1 MGLTNVSSKK
11 DFMNDVFS
19 TEENKKV
26 VCLVGNPNTGKS
38 SIFNTLTGLH
48 QHTGNWSGKTVVNAY
63 GNYKHK
69 DCDYGIIDLPGI
81 YSMFSCSQ
89 EEEVSREFIC
99 FGKYDCIVVVCD
111 MCCIERNLNI
121 FYQTIEMNKNVILC
135 LNLYDEAI
143 KKNIKVDIKKLES
156 KLGVPIVVTSVKE
169 NYGIENL
176 KDKISDVI
184 NSQYTF
190 KCEDIDY
197 GDEINNEICN
207 IMNEL
212 QYIKSFDNKYWLS
225 LRIMDSDEKFFDFM
239 ENHLTESELNII
251 RDLQSKYIENNSKT
265 REYIVEEIYKN
276 CSKIKKSCVQQ
287 EGDKHLKDRKIDNI
301 VTSKKYGVPIMI
313 GILAIVLFIT
323 ISLSNIPSSMLSQL
337 FNYLE
342 VKLSDLLLSIKIPT
356 FLHDMLVYG
365 VFRVTGWVISVM
377 FPPMA
382 IFFPM
387 FTFLED
393 LGYLPRVAF
402 NMDHLF
408 KKSGCHGKQCLTM
421 CMGFGCN
428 CAGIIGTR
436 IIDSKRERLIA
447 IITNNFVPCN
457 GRFPTIIVLSSIFFS
472 VTTSGILN
480 SFVKALVVTS
490 MVVIGVCV
498 TLIISKILTKTLLK
512 GEPSSFTLE
521 LPPYR
526 KPKLRTILY
535 TSLIDRTIFVLGR
548 AVMVAAPFGILIWVL
563 ANIFI
568 NDVSIIN
575 HLINF
580 LNPIGLLIGLDG
592 VILCAFLLGLPA
604 NEIVIPILLMCYLS
618 TGKLTD
624 FDTANSLGIVLREN
638 GWTIVTAIN
647 TMLFSVLH
655 FPCSTALWTIKK
667 ETGSTKWTLVSF
679 LLPTVVA
686 FTVCFFVNLIFK
698 IFI

>member
-1 MGLTNVSSKK
+1 MGLTNVSSKR

-63 GNYKHK
+63 GTYKHK

-111 MCCIERNLNI
+111 MGCIERNLNI
-121 FYQTIEMNKNVILC
+121 FFQTIEMNKNVILC
-135 LNLYDEAI
+135 LNLYDEAV
-143 KKNIKVDIKKLES
+143 KKNIKVDLEKLES
-156 KLGVPIVVTSVKE
+156 KLGVPVVVTSVKE
-169 NYGIENL
+169 NYGIEEL
-176 KDKISDVI
+176 KDKINDVI
-184 NSQYTF
+184 SSKYTF
-190 KCEDIDY
+190 KCEDLDY

-212 QYIKSFDNKYWLS
+212 QYIKNFNNKYWLA
-225 LRIMDSDEKFFDFM
+225 LRILDSDERFFDFM
-239 ENHLTESELNII
+239 EKYLTEDEIDII
-251 RDLQSKYIENNSKT
+251 RKIQSRYIENSTKT

-276 CSKIKKSCVQQ
+276 CSKIKKSCVKQ

-313 GILAIVLFIT
+313 GILALILFIT
-323 ISLSNIPSSMLSQL
+323 ITLSNIPSSMLSEL
-337 FNYLE
+337 FNFLE
-342 VKLSDLLLSIKIPT
+342 IKLSEILIYIKIPK
-356 FLHDMLVYG
+356 FLHDMIVYG
-365 VFRVTGWVISVM
+365 IFRVTGWVVSVM
-377 FPPMA
+377 LPPMA

-447 IITNNFVPCN
+447 IITNNFIPCN

-472 VTTSGILN
+472 VTTNGLFN
-480 SFVKALVVTS
+480 SFIKALVVTS
-490 MVVIGVCV
+490 LVIIGVCV
-498 TLIISKILTKTLLK
+498 TLIVSKILSKTLLK

-526 KPKLRTILY
+526 KPRIGTILY

-548 AVMVAAPFGILIWVL
+548 AVMVAAPFGILIWIL

-568 NDVSIIN
+568 NDVSIITY
-575 HLINF
+575 LINF

-618 TGKLTD
+618 TGTLTD
-624 FDTANSLGIVLREN
+624 FDTVNSLGIILKNN
-638 GWTIVTAIN
+638 GWTILTAIN

-667 ETGSTKWTLVSF
+667 ETGSLKWTLISF
-679 LLPTVVA
+679 LIPTGVA

-698 IFI
+698 LFV